1 MANNKFVPLDDLK
14 SSLPWIRMSAKQREL
29 VQKYIESGYD
39 KVATVKALFR
49 CSNYASTQSTV
60 SRQFSNTNVRALLAL
75 HFGESALDT
84 VQNELQRALSCPK
97 VSEKRLQAIKLL
109 AQSAGLDFDSLMPAA
124 KVSAKSEVAVDSSTA
139 EKTPGVTAERTTA
152 VRLESQ
158 QSQMANNIDNDRVKQ
173 QIEALSEK
181 DGQIFKRYC
190 ATFNPAVLPQ
200 GIRKWYSE
208 IDATTK
214 IVWLFL
220 RFEAMRNQMFLGSG
234 RVPLRRLNQDELQ
247 RAVHAVVSD
256 DTILDV
262 HQIQVLGFPLNENMV
277 RQVQDALT
285 QSPRLRELFPEV
297 IARFDEVVR

>member
-1 MANNKFVPLDDLK
+1 LSDLK

-29 VQKYIESGYD
+29 VQKYIETGYD
-39 KVATVKALFR
+39 KVATVKSLYR

-124 KVSAKSEVAVDSSTA
+124 KVPSKSDVAVDSSTA
-139 EKTPGVTAERTTA
+139 EKTPDVTAERVNTM
-152 VRLESQ
+152 RLESQ
-158 QSQMANNIDNDRVKQ
+158 QSQMANNIDNDWVRAK
-173 QIEALSEK
+173 IDALSEQ
-181 DGQIFKRYC
+181 DGRSFKHYC
-190 ATFNPAVLPQ
+190 AKFNPFALPK
-200 GIRKWYSE
+200 GIQKWYSE

-234 RVPLRRLNQDELQ
+234 HVPLRRLTQDELY
-247 RAVHAVVSD
+247 RAIHAVVSD
-256 DTILDV
+256 DSIMDV

-297 IARFDEVVR
+297 ITRFDEVVR

>member
-1 MANNKFVPLDDLK
+1 MANKFVPLSDLK
-14 SSLPWIRMSAKQREL
+14 SSMPWIRMSAKQREL
-29 VQKYIESGYD
+29 VQKYIETGYD
-39 KVATVKALFR
+39 KVATVKALYR

-97 VSEKRLQAIKLL
+97 LSEKRIQAIKLL

-124 KVSAKSEVAVDSSTA
+124 KVSAKSDAGESSTA
-139 EKTPGVTAERTTA
+139 GKTPDVTAERVNT

-158 QSQMANNIDNDRVKQ
+158 QSLMANNIDNDWVRAK
-173 QIEALSEK
+173 IEALSEQ
-181 DGQIFKRYC
+181 DGRSFKHYC
-190 ATFNPAVLPQ
+190 AKFNPFALPK
-200 GIRKWYSE
+200 GIQKWYSE

-214 IVWLFL
+214 ISWLFL
-220 RFEAMRNQMFLGSG
+220 RFEAMRSPMFLGSG
-234 RVPLRRLNQDELQ
+234 HVPLRRLNQDELY

-262 HQIQVLGFPLNENMV
+262 HQIQVLGFQLNENMV

-285 QSPRLRELFPEV
+285 QSARLRELFPE
-297 IARFDEVVR
+297 IITKFDEVVR